1 MLNYLKVSGAPAQL
15 VQMAEK
21 YKLQLWRMKDG
32 VLTSKHLRELPLTLQ
47 MELIFDINVAHFHN
61 TLLFRDASKKLL
73 LIFKKLQIREG
84 GQWHTSALRWLIH
97 IHYSCHMG
105 SSVSGLK

>member
-73 LIFKKLQIREG
+73 LIFKKLKSEKAGSDIR
-84 GQWHTSALRWLIH
+84 AP
-97 IHYSCHMG
+97 YAG
-105 SSVSGLK
+105 SFKFIIFVIWARRFQG